1 MSFFPWRRPPSIDS
15 LARSATVRTAG
26 KRHGRVDVELLV
38 WIGGDAEL
46 VAEALAETLDS
57 LAAAGPETALTF
69 LIDGPEWE
77 RRVRPLLGRFP
88 ERREIVLE
96 RETSLPALA
105 YSLALAAPGPPW
117 AGFLWPGC
125 RLDPDG
131 LRGLLAAGTAQAAD
145 LVHGELAAGM
155 PPEVGLP
162 LQHGWLQI
170 LDPVRWDG
178 CLLARRAFQA
188 AGPLASSPV
197 FQRLFAWDYLRRLS
211 RAGARLVPAPV
222 PRPVGRWT
230 WPLFPFRHLFLEE
243 PNLLRRCLP
252 AETGGAEE
260 VRWADLP
267 PEERRRLRK
276 ALETWHRNVGAI
288 GAIGL
293 GRPAALPAELPGPG
307 EPGRWPLRVL
317 VLGGP
322 YEHHH
327 NQLTFYGFFD
337 RLRGQGYLSWQAGL
351 YSRCWPE
358 DLDAHDLVVFTRP
371 RYPECTA
378 LLDRCRKRRIP
389 TLVMMDDNWIA
400 AGREFPRY
408 AALFSPGQPAFEVFL
423 GALRRA
429 TAVLCFNPVLE
440 EDLRPYARRVFRI
453 PHNIQLEHFPLQP
466 VPERPGL
473 LVGYAGSPR
482 FESAGFHALARFVEE
497 RPDVRLF
504 VMAHQIPEEL
514 AAIARERIEFHPF
527 TLSYIDYARA
537 ISAARP
543 DILLAPLDDSRFSA
557 SKCPNKFLEIAAVE
571 AAGIYSRLPP
581 YTQFVRDGETGLL
594 VDNDEASWREALERL
609 YRDPALRRRLGEQ
622 ARREAD
628 ERYSSRT
635 LLPDFLG
642 VLQEVIRL
650 PVVERRSAE
659 KAGKPARAKILY
671 VSHQATLSGAEQALL
686 RLLSHLDRSRFEP
699 LVVLPDEG
707 PLLERLQDLSI
718 RTWVLPVGWWIPATH
733 WSAAEFRD
741 QLEGLE
747 ERARDLTAL
756 ALKKEV
762 DLIHSNTLVTL
773 EGALAAARLGL
784 PHVWHSRGLF
794 NEGFP
799 PSYFNDVSFFFRGID
814 GLSDAIVCVSQGV
827 EEQAARYCRLARR
840 PVIPDGFDA
849 AGFLA
854 RPVGSRDDLLRRY
867 GIEPGEPARLVAS
880 LGGIQR
886 RKGQLDLI
894 QAVALL
900 RDDFPDLVLILG
912 GGAGD
917 AEYLAAVEA
926 RIAEL
931 GLRKA
936 VRLVGFEPDVRT
948 LLAHAELLVHPSHS
962 EGFGLAILE
971 AMAAGKPVVATR
983 CGGPEEIVEDGVS
996 GLLVPVADPPA
1007 LARALRRLL
1016 SDRQAAESMGEAAV
1030 RRALAFGLDR
1040 TARRTEEVYETL
1052 LEAGVEESGGR
1063 ERAARAE
1070 EVLVELL
1077 ARVATVGTLR

>member
-1 MSFFPWRRPPSIDS
+1 MKLWPWRRRPAPTAAAAEPIPPPPAP
-15 LARSATVRTAG
+15 LA
-26 KRHGRVDVELLV
+26 DIELLV
-38 WIGGDAEL
+38 WIGGDPEL
-46 VAEALAETLDS
+46 VSEALAETLDS
-57 LAAAGPETALTF
+57 LAAAGPGVALTF

-77 RRVRPLLGRFP
+77 RRARPFLGRF
-88 ERREIVLE
+88 EQRRETVLE

-105 YSLALAAPGPPW
+105 YSRALAQPGPPW

-125 RLDPDG
+125 LLDSDG
-131 LRGLLAAGTAQAAD
+131 LRQLLAVGTAEGAD
-145 LVHGELAAGM
+145 LVHGKLAAGV
-155 PPEVGLP
+155 PPEVSLP

-170 LDPVRWDG
+170 LDPIRWDG

-188 AGPLASSPV
+188 AGPLATSPV

-222 PRPVGRWT
+222 PRPAARWT
-230 WPLFPFRHLFLEE
+230 WPIFPFRHLFLEE

-260 VRWADLP
+260 IRWADLP
-267 PEERRRLRK
+267 PEERRRLHK
-276 ALETWHRNVGAI
+276 ALAAWHRAVGLD
-288 GAIGL
+288 G
-293 GRPAALPAELPGPG
+293 PPALPAELPKPK
-307 EPGRWPLRVL
+307 EPGKWPLRVL

-378 LLDRCRKRRIP
+378 LLDRCRQRRIP

-466 VPERPGL
+466 APERSGL

-514 AAIARERIEFHPF
+514 AAIPRERIEFHPF
-527 TLSYIDYARA
+527 TLSYLDYART

-543 DILLAPLDDSRFSA
+543 DILLAPLDESRFSA
-557 SKCPNKFLEIAAVE
+557 SKCPNKYLEIAAVE

-581 YTQFVRDGETGLL
+581 YTHFIRDGETGLL

-609 YRDPALRRRLGEQ
+609 YHDPALRRRLGEQ

-642 VLQEVIRL
+642 VLQEVLRL
-650 PVVERRSAE
+650 PVVGRRDPE
-659 KAGKPARAKILY
+659 ETPKPARTKILY
-671 VSHQATLSGAEQALL
+671 VSHQSTLSGAEQALV

-699 LVVLPDEG
+699 LVVVPEEG
-707 PLLERLQDLSI
+707 PLLERLQELSI
-718 RTWVLPVGWWIPATH
+718 PTWVLPVRWWIPATH
-733 WSAAEFRD
+733 WSAEEFQD
-741 QLEGLE
+741 QLEGLD
-747 ERARDLTAL
+747 ERTRDLTAL
-756 ALKKEV
+756 ALRKEV
-762 DLIHSNTLVTL
+762 DLIHSNTVVTL
-773 EGALAAARLGL
+773 EGAVAAARLGL

-794 NEGFP
+794 GGGFP
-799 PSYFNDVSFFFRGID
+799 PAYSADVGFYFAGID
-814 GLSDAIVCVSQGV
+814 ELADAIVCVSKGV
-827 EEQAARYCRLARR
+827 EEQAARFCHRARR

-894 QAVALL
+894 EALALL
-900 RDDFPDLVLILG
+900 REDFSDLVLILG

-931 GLRKA
+931 GLQKA
-936 VRLVGFEPDVRT
+936 VRLVGYEPDVRT
-948 LLAHAELLVHPSHS
+948 LLAHAEMLVHPSHS

-971 AMAAGKPVVATR
+971 AMAAGRPVVATR

-996 GLLVPVADPPA
+996 GLLVPVEDPPGLA
-1007 LARALRRLL
+1007 GAMRRVLTDAGAARAWGEV
-1016 SDRQAAESMGEAAV
+1016 AA
-1030 RRALAFGLDR
+1030 RRALEFGLDR
-1040 TARRTEEVYETL
+1040 TAWRTEEIYESL
-1052 LEAGVEESGGR
+1052 LAEEVEEESR
-1063 ERAARAE
+1063 RRRAARAE
-1070 EVLVELL
+1070 ELMVEML
-1077 ARVATVGTLR
+1077 ARAPM